1 MLCRTWNSV
10 RLEIQPN
17 RDIEMLKFSRNEIHL
32 INAMDADYFD
42 KLSRTVPGKVR
53 DAGPSLDSEQMWFNQ
68 VPTAP
73 IASYK
78 LEWFRSR
85 NFRRAVSAA
94 INRADSVQSGIR
106 RTCYSRART
115 RVSGESVLV

>member
-1 MLCRTWNSV
+1 
-10 RLEIQPN
+10 
-17 RDIEMLKFSRNEIHL
+17 MLKFSRNDIHL

-53 DAGPSLDSEQMWFNQ
+53 DCRAFDSEQMWFNQ

-85 NFRRAVSAA
+85 NFRQAVSAA
-94 INRADSVQSGIR
+94 INRTDLCRVVYGG
-106 RTCYSRART
+106 SRART
-115 RVSGESVLV
+115 VSPAILQPWYNSAIARGAIRPCEREEITS